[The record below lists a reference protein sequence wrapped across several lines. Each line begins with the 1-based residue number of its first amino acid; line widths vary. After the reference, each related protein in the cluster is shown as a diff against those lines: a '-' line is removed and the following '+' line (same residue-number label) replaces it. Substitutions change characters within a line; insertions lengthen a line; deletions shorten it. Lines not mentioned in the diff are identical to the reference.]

1 MKRTYK
7 TPIIRSITIDT
18 SSTILQGSI
27 EMRSFR
33 PNEIQGDPE
42 PDPEGRRHIDN
53 INDVW

>member
-27 EMRSFR
+27 EMKSFR